1 MGKILIPQKIAQEG
15 IDCLILAGHQIK
27 METELTEEALIQ
39 EVKDCDAILLRTAKI
54 SRKVLEAGK
63 RLKIVARH
71 GAGYNNVDIQAAQ
84 ELGIWVTNTPDA
96 TTNTVAEF
104 TIAALLASSKR
115 ILEMN
120 QAVKSGDF
128 FYKNEHTSID
138 LAGKTLGIIGLGRIG
153 SAVAKKAYFGLE
165 MKIAAYAHHKNRKN
179 VPDYVCL
186 TDWETLFKQA
196 DFITLHL
203 PLREETRGIIGKTEF
218 GLMKNSAYLI
228 NCSRG
233 ELVNEG
239 ELIDSLRQGEIAGAF
254 CDVLEQEP
262 PSPDNPLLSMKQ
274 VIVTPHMA
282 SNTRECM
289 VEMACGAASQI
300 NLVLAGKEPEWALNH
315 PCTADK
321 H

>member
-1 MGKILIPQKIAQEG
+1 MGKILIPQKIAKEG
-15 IDCLILAGHQIK
+15 VDLLTAAGHQIR
-27 METELTEEALIQ
+27 METELTEEALMK
-39 EVKDCDAILLRTAKI
+39 EVRDCDAILLRTAKI
-54 SRKVLEAGK
+54 SRRVLEAGK
-63 RLKIVARH
+63 QLKIVARH
-71 GAGYNNVDIQAAQ
+71 GAGYNNIDLGAAQ

-128 FYKNEHTSID
+128 YYKNQHTSID

-153 SAVAKKAYFGLE
+153 KAVAKKAYFGLD
-165 MKIAAYAHHKNRKN
+165 MKIAAYAHHKNREN
-179 VPDYVCL
+179 VPDYIYL
-186 TDWETLFKQA
+186 MDWEMLFKQA

-203 PLREETRGIIGKTEF
+203 PLREDTRRIIGKAEF
-218 GLMKNSAYLI
+218 GLMKNSAYLV

-233 ELVNEG
+233 ELVDEK
-239 ELIDSLRQGEIAGAF
+239 ELIDSLNQGELAGAF

-289 VEMACGAASQI
+289 AEMARGQLRRLTLC
-300 NLVLAGKEPEWALNH
+300 
-315 PCTADK
+315 
-321 H
+321 